1 MVITSIK
8 YRFSKS
14 NNKITMG
21 ILKLFNLIGN
31 GNKGTDIQKP
41 AEAITEPDSSVPEIS
56 EDLFVDNHAPE
67 AISTASSEDNALKKF
82 LDTDFYSIGYNDGYD
97 NHSELSFK
105 EKQISMVH
113 NFIFA
118 IETVISQKNDFIS
131 NLRMHILNIGDTSE
145 TDKQIAMDKI
155 SEVSLVIQMLE
166 NERTLAYNNGSLPV
180 NGLVMK
186 AISQYRSGYSCGL
199 RAYSEEKFFAKSTGL
214 FN

>member
-1 MVITSIK
+1 
-8 YRFSKS
+8 
-14 NNKITMG
+14 MG
-21 ILKLFNLIGN
+21 ILNLFNLNGN
-31 GNKGTDIQKP
+31 SNKGTEIQKP
-41 AEAITEPDSSVPEIS
+41 AEAITEPDNSVPEIS

-67 AISTASSEDNALKKF
+67 AISNASSEENALKKF
-82 LDTDFYSIGYNDGYD
+82 LDTDFHSIGYNDGYD

-131 NLRMHILNIGDTSE
+131 NLRMHILNIGDTSN
-145 TDKQIAMDKI
+145 TDKQIGMDKI
-155 SEVSLVIQMLE
+155 AEINLVIQMLE

-186 AISQYRSGYSCGL
+186 AVSQYRSGYICGL